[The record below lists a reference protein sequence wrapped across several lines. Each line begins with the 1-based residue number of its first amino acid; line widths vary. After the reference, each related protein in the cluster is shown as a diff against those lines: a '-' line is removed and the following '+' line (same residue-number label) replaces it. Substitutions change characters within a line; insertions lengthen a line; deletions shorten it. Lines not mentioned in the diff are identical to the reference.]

1 MNQDKDIHDEL
12 EGLAP
17 YLSKIEKVEPF
28 QVPEGYFDE
37 FPAKVR
43 EAIAL
48 KEAKPERGWLEQLI
62 PRYSYIA
69 ASLCFLLIVGGFL
82 FVKKST
88 NTIDTN
94 NIAATQQMK
103 TVPTDEYVIE
113 RVDEDLLTEPVSTQ
127 TQEINAVPE
136 TKNTTTAKTQKSP
149 VSEQYILENIEE
161 STITEAL

>member
-28 QVPEGYFDE
+28 QVPAGYFDE

-43 EAIAL
+43 ETIAL
-48 KEAKPERGWLEQLI
+48 KEAKPQRGWLGQLI

-88 NTIDTN
+88 SMIGTSTIT
-94 NIAATQQMK
+94 ATQQMK

-113 RVDEDLLTEPVSTQ
+113 RVDEDLLTEPVSMQ
-127 TQEINAVPE
+127 TQETKSTPE
-136 TKNTTTAKTQKSP
+136 TKNIKSKKSN

-161 STITEAL
+161 STITEEL